1 MYPKINPS
9 FASAFVGWHGIF
21 IFFLNYVYV
30 DGWIGWMDW
39 MNGWM
44 DVGQVSRA
52 LAPYVAQLVGV
63 DISPRM
69 VEVYNTRANTQGLEP
84 HEMRAV
90 NSLAELHQ
98 EQCFDL
104 AVCSMAYH
112 HFASVEQITRE
123 LVTYLKPRGTLAV
136 ADIARMPGD
145 TEEAAAP
152 PVIPAQYEHI
162 VAHTRGFAEE
172 EMRALFEG
180 PGGLENFSFELFTS
194 AKREGRDIHFFLA
207 TGTKPAQSQ

>member
-104 AVCSMAYH
+104 AV
-112 HFASVEQITRE
+112 VRTITYTS
-123 LVTYLKPRGTLAV
+123 LLTYKLT
-136 ADIARMPGD
+136 
-145 TEEAAAP
+145 
-152 PVIPAQYEHI
+152 VIVIHACHI
-162 VAHTRGFAEE
+162 VSCCVLVFDGVPPFRF
-172 EMRALFEG
+172 
-180 PGGLENFSFELFTS
+180 
-194 AKREGRDIHFFLA
+194 GRTNHA
-207 TGTKPAQSQ
+207 